1 MKINK
6 IFTIN
11 VDIAKKL
18 ESIQNKS
25 ALVDKLLSGYFE
37 ENEDPKNLK
46 LKIMQLEIMAEAQKK
61 AEALTLE
68 DVKDDT

>member
-37 ENEDPKNLK
+37 ENEDPNNLK

>member
-25 ALVDKLLSGYFE
+25 ALVDKLLSSYFE